1 MPTQETSYGWFFSNA
16 TKRELRHQCL
26 NFDTRHRFEQ
36 RLAPA
41 REPKVRSSTIW
52 PPSAKLAVVLDARN
66 MVQ

>member
-1 MPTQETSYGWFFSNA
+1 MDGCFQMRQRENCDTSVLTSNM
-16 TKRELRHQCL
+16 
-26 NFDTRHRFEQ
+26 RHRFEQ